1 MAKNH
6 KSHVDGKDNQEYA
19 DESGD
24 EDHGSAHSEYSE
36 NISDEEGQEF
46 KDRMHVV

>member
-1 MAKNH
+1 
-6 KSHVDGKDNQEYA
+6 VDGKDDQKHA

-36 NISDEEGQEF
+36 KNSDEEGQ
-46 KDRMHVV
+46 KL